1 MLRMLLLQMSMNI
14 LHEIKNR
21 DPESRWTKIR
31 GVTLALICLAIMVI
45 GTGATLAWQTL
56 GVPVI
61 GAFAELGRDLKII
74 MKGEG

>member
-1 MLRMLLLQMSMNI
+1 MKSKTVTPNPVGQLS
-14 LHEIKNR
+14 KV
-21 DPESRWTKIR
+21 R

>member
-1 MLRMLLLQMSMNI
+1 MTN
-14 LHEIKNR
+14 
-21 DPESRWTKIR
+21 PETKLSKVR

>member
-1 MLRMLLLQMSMNI
+1 MTP
-14 LHEIKNR
+14 HEDK
-21 DPESRWTKIR
+21 WAKVY
-31 GVTLALICLAIMVI
+31 GVALALICWGIIAI